1 VISFALL
8 LRDFAT
14 SRLHFLDRHASNA
27 RVPARAGQLL
37 VASRRLTDPNFAHAV
52 VLLVQ
57 HDTSGVLGL
66 ILNRPLE
73 ITVAESCGPSIEA
86 AVDIAEEIHQ
96 GGPCA
101 GPLMVLHDDP
111 AAGGEEILPGVRF
124 VVQRD
129 QIESLMREG
138 HGRVRYY
145 AGYSGWAVDQLDAEL
160 EEGAWL
166 TASADAELVFTPQLE
181 SLWSDLMT
189 RLTLGQWIDPDKVP
203 DDPSVN

>member
-1 VISFALL
+1 
-8 LRDFAT
+8 
-14 SRLHFLDRHASNA
+14 
-27 RVPARAGQLL
+27 VPASAGQLL

-57 HDTSGVLGL
+57 HDDSGVLGL
-66 ILNRPLE
+66 IINRPLE

-86 AVDIAEEIHQ
+86 AADIEEAVHQ
-96 GGPCA
+96 GGPCG

-111 AAGGEEILPGVRF
+111 AAGGEEIIPGVRF
-124 VVQRD
+124 AVQRD
-129 QIESLMREG
+129 EIESLMREA

-145 AGYSGWAVDQLDAEL
+145 AGYSGWAVDQLESEL

-166 TASADAELVFTPQLE
+166 TAPADVELVFTSKPE

-189 RLTLGQWIDPDKVP
+189 RLTLGQWIDPDKLP